1 MIKKTKLT
9 LSGIAKKSIESIEL
23 AKTQSKNSVVI
34 RKKTNKSSYSKPFNP
49 RPKSNLGFTKK
60 VLLSFIMFIV
70 FSLLI
75 LSLFKI

>member
-34 RKKTNKSSYSKPFNP
+34 RKKTNKSSLFE
-49 RPKSNLGFTKK
+49 KSIIGPASVTIEKF
-60 VLLSFIMFIV
+60 VREIAGD
-70 FSLLI
+70 
-75 LSLFKI
+75 